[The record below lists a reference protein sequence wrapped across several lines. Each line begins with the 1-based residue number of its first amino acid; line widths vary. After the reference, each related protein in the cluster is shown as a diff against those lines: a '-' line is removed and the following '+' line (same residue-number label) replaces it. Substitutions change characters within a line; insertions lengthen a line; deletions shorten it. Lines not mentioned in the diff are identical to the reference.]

1 MFGLGVHP
9 TLISFSSSFGQGPSF
24 HFAFAL
30 HVIVQNSNV
39 HNMVILLPWFPNMS
53 KRTTI
58 FAYLN
63 AKPVFVVQMLVKQPF
78 SHISVGAS
86 IDLAFPPRLFMNLI
100 YIFHYM
106 IWW

>member
-1 MFGLGVHP
+1 VFGLGIHP
-9 TLISFSSSFGQGPSF
+9 TLISFSFSFGQGPSF
-24 HFAFAL
+24 DFAFAV
-30 HVIVQNSNV
+30 HVIVQNSNI

-53 KRTTI
+53 RRTTI

-63 AKPVFVVQMLVKQPF
+63 AKPVFVVQMSVKQPF
-78 SHISVGAS
+78 NHISVGAS
-86 IDLAFPPRLFMNLI
+86 IDLAFPPRLFVNPI